1 MPKFDQANNNPDF
14 VQLPIRSDGLVC
26 PKPQCDL
33 QHDQRDMDYWL
44 LVHQHKQLC
53 CRLGGVPEFVQT
65 LDNSVHRLPSTADRN
80 HFPKSYRNLQYD
92 QRDLDEWF
100 VDNAVINVR

>member
-1 MPKFDQANNNPDF
+1 MPKFDQANNDPDF
-14 VQLPIRSDGLVC
+14 VQLPIGSNWFVC

-44 LVHQHKQLC
+44 LVHQHKQL
-53 CRLGGVPEFVQT
+53 RGRISGVPEFDKAF
-65 LDNSVHRLPSTADRN
+65 DNSVYGLPVTADRN

-92 QRDLDEWF
+92 QRDMDEWF
-100 VDNAVINVR
+100 VDDAVLNVR